1 MEYDNTN
8 SGVLFKNNKKET
20 EKHPDYTG
28 KVNVEGKE
36 MRLAAWIKEGKA
48 GKFMSLKLSY
58 PQGDPQSIAT
68 PMQQI
73 VGLDDSIPF

>member
-1 MEYDNTN
+1 MEYDNNN
-8 SGVLFKNNKKET
+8 SGVLFKNDKKGNERS
-20 EKHPDYTG
+20 PDYTG

-58 PQGDPQSIAT
+58 PQGGPQSIST
-68 PMQQI
+68 PAQQI
-73 VGLDDSIPF
+73 AALDDDLPF

>member
-1 MEYDNTN
+1 MEYDNNN
-8 SGVLFKNNKKET
+8 SGVLFKNDKKGNERS
-20 EKHPDYTG
+20 PDYTG

-58 PQGDPQSIAT
+58 PQDKPQSVAT
-68 PMQQI
+68 AAQQI
-73 VGLDDSIPF
+73 ADLDDNLPF